1 MNDSQQDTTA
11 VRRPPQNGPSL
22 VLVAGISLVLLLAG
36 LVVGVALAGGVMPL
50 PYGSAAAKIQD
61 YVTGHSSAA
70 VAIAVGTFGSSI
82 PLAIY
87 AATASARLRQLGI
100 TAPGA
105 TIALAGGLLASAG
118 LALSGLTAW
127 TLSRPE
133 VTTDPALVR
142 ALYYLTYLTGGPW
155 HVVTL
160 GLLIAGI
167 AVPGLIVG
175 LLPRGVAWT
184 GLVVAGLAEITT
196 LVLIWP
202 GLSPLLPVAR
212 FAGLIW
218 LIVAGVLL
226 PLRRRSSEREAARR

>member
-1 MNDSQQDTTA
+1 MLA
-11 VRRPPQNGPSL
+11 
-22 VLVAGISLVLLLAG
+22 AISLAVLLVGLA
-36 LVVGVALAGGVMPL
+36 VGEALGGVMPL
-50 PYGSAAAKIQD
+50 PYGSGTAIRD
-61 YVTGHSSAA
+61 YVDTHHATA
-70 VAIAVGTFGSSI
+70 VAIAVGAFGSSI

-133 VTTDPALVR
+133 VTSDAALVR

-167 AVPGLIVG
+167 AVPSLIVG
-175 LLPRGVAWT
+175 LLPRPVAWT
-184 GLVVAGLAEITT
+184 GLVIAAIAELTT
-196 LVLIWP
+196 LVLIWQA
-202 GLSPLLPVAR
+202 LSPLLPVAR
-212 FAGLIW
+212 FTGFIW
-218 LIVAGVLL
+218 LIVAGSLL
-226 PLRRRSSEREAARR
+226 PLRRRRKNEAAPAGGPQS

>member
-1 MNDSQQDTTA
+1 LA
-11 VRRPPQNGPSL
+11 L
-22 VLVAGISLVLLLAG
+22 LAAISLLLLLAG
-36 LVVGVALAGGVMPL
+36 LAIGAALGGVMPL
-50 PYGSAAAKIQD
+50 PYGSGTAVQD
-61 YVTGHSSAA
+61 YVANNHAAA
-70 VAIAVGTFGSSI
+70 VAVGIGAFASSV

-87 AATASARLRQLGI
+87 AATASARLRQLGV

-118 LALSGLTAW
+118 LGLSGLLAW

-133 VTTDPALVR
+133 VTTDATLVR

-155 HVVTL
+155 HVVAL

-167 AVPGLIVG
+167 SVPSLILG
-175 LLPRGVAWT
+175 LLPRPVAWA
-184 GLVVAGLAEITT
+184 GLVIAAVAEVTT

-212 FAGLIW
+212 FTGLIW
-218 LIVAGVLL
+218 LIVAGAML
-226 PLRRRSSEREAARR
+226 PLRRRNKQEARAGV

>member
-1 MNDSQQDTTA
+1 LA
-11 VRRPPQNGPSL
+11 L
-22 VLVAGISLVLLLAG
+22 LAAISLALLLAG
-36 LVVGVALAGGVMPL
+36 LVVGALIAGGIMPL
-50 PYGSAAAKIQD
+50 PDGSATEIQN
-61 YVTGHSSAA
+61 YVTGHHGAA
-70 VAIAVGTFGSSI
+70 VAIAVGTFGSSV

-105 TIALAGGLLASAG
+105 TIALAGGLLASTG
-118 LALSGLTAW
+118 LALSSLTAW

-133 VTTDPALVR
+133 VTSDPALVR

-155 HVVTL
+155 HVVML

-175 LLPRGVAWT
+175 LLPRSVAWT
-184 GLVVAGLAEITT
+184 GLAIAGIAELTT

-212 FAGLIW
+212 FTGLVW
-218 LIVAGVLL
+218 LIVAGTLL
-226 PLRRRSSEREAARR
+226 PLRRRNKQEVTART

>member
-1 MNDSQQDTTA
+1 LA
-11 VRRPPQNGPSL
+11 V
-22 VLVAGISLVLLLAG
+22 ICLVLLIAG
-36 LVVGVALAGGVMPL
+36 LAVGAALGGVMPL
-50 PYGSAAAKIQD
+50 PYGSGQAIQD
-61 YVTGHSSAA
+61 YVSRNHAA
-70 VAIAVGTFGSSI
+70 AQAIAVGAFASSI

-87 AATASARLRQLGI
+87 AATASARLRQLGV

-118 LALSGLTAW
+118 LGLSGLLAW

-133 VTTDPALVR
+133 VSSDATLVR

-155 HVVTL
+155 HVVAL

-175 LLPRGVAWT
+175 LLPRPVAW
-184 GLVVAGLAEITT
+184 AGLAIAVLAELTT

-202 GLSPLLPVAR
+202 ALSPLLPIAR
-212 FAGLIW
+212 FTGLIW
-218 LIVAGVLL
+218 LIVAGALL
-226 PLRRRSSEREAARR
+226 PLRRRNKQEARAGV

>member
-1 MNDSQQDTTA
+1 LA
-11 VRRPPQNGPSL
+11 PL
-22 VLVAGISLVLLLAG
+22 AAISLVLLLAG
-36 LVVGVALAGGVMPL
+36 LVVGVVLAGGVMPL
-50 PYGSAAAKIQD
+50 PYGSATEIQD
-61 YVTGHSSAA
+61 YVARHHAAA
-70 VAIAVGTFGSSI
+70 VALAVGTFGSSI

-105 TIALAGGLLASAG
+105 TIALAGGLLASTG
-118 LALSGLTAW
+118 LALSSLTTW

-133 VTTDPALVR
+133 VTSDAALVR

-167 AVPGLIVG
+167 AVPGLIVR
-175 LLPRGVAWT
+175 LMPLPVAWT
-184 GLVVAGLAEITT
+184 GLVIAGIAELTT

-202 GLSPLLPVAR
+202 GLSPLLPLAR
-212 FAGLIW
+212 FTGLIW
-218 LIVAGVLL
+218 LIVAGALL
-226 PLRRRSSEREAARR
+226 PLRRLNKQEATAQS

>member
-1 MNDSQQDTTA
+1 MDTNRATG
-11 VRRPPQNGPSL
+11 RPVQGGPPL
-22 VLVAGISLVLLLAG
+22 PLLAAISLGLLLAG
-36 LVVGVALAGGVMPL
+36 LAVGIALGGVMPL
-50 PYGSAAAKIQD
+50 PYSSAILD
-61 YVTGHSSAA
+61 YVAGHHEAA
-70 VAIAVGTFGSSI
+70 VAIAVGTFGSSV

-133 VTTDPALVR
+133 VTSDAELVR
-142 ALYYLTYLTGGPW
+142 ALYYLTFLTGGPW

-175 LLPRGVAWT
+175 LLPRPVAWA
-184 GLVVAGLAEITT
+184 GLVIAGIAELTT

-212 FAGLIW
+212 FTGLIW
-218 LIVAGVLL
+218 LIVAGALL
-226 PLRRRSSEREAARR
+226 PLRRRNKQEVRAGVGAP